1 MKNILILAAHPDDE
15 TLGCGGT
22 IHRLASEGNDIRLI
36 TFTNGEGA
44 RGTTDKNRN
53 NSLDQVSN
61 ILGIN
66 SHTYGDF
73 PDNAMDSVP
82 LLEVCK
88 FLEYNL
94 TFKPDI
100 IFTHFIGDLN
110 IDHQIVAK
118 ATYTVFRPQM
128 GDNHKIYSYYV
139 PSSTDY
145 NPTTNYGGDIYF
157 NLSKENIEAK
167 MNALKIYDKEMR
179 SYPHTRSYTNVKN
192 LMKVWGSE
200 VGVKNCE
207 KFKNIRQLI

>member
-1 MKNILILAAHPDDE
+1 
-15 TLGCGGT
+15 
-22 IHRLASEGNDIRLI
+22 
-36 TFTNGEGA
+36 
-44 RGTTDKNRN
+44 
-53 NSLDQVSN
+53 
-61 ILGIN
+61 
-66 SHTYGDF
+66 
-73 PDNAMDSVP
+73 MDSVP

-110 IDHQIVAK
+110 VDHQIVAK

-128 GDNHKIYSYYV
+128 GDKHQIYSYYV

-145 NPTTNYGGDIYF
+145 NPITNYGGDIYF
-157 NLSKENIEAK
+157 DLSKGNIEAK
-167 MNALKIYDKEMR
+167 IDALKIYDNEMR

-207 KFKNIRQLI
+207 KFKSIRQLI